1 MPIAVLMP
9 TLEAA
14 AIGERHVGAKAR
26 AILAA
31 DADEFLIY
39 HPADRA
45 RDVAA
50 EIESDRALVIT
61 DPLLIAT
68 SGLPRRLLAKLDR
81 STATAALPSANIT
94 QHALQRVTPSPFVT
108 LRELTL
114 AAAQLPDE
122 IETVTWDRSDPIAY
136 LCTTEFL
143 DGVRH
148 PLAEAL
154 AGEQVVISRGDFVH
168 RWIEESSARLELLRL
183 VPPGARTILE
193 IGCGD
198 GFLGETVKQRQ
209 KCRYVGVESSPH
221 HAATARR
228 HVDEIYRGDA
238 EEIVGILNERF
249 DCVIAGDAWQFTSEP
264 WAFLAALRRVT
275 APGGSLVVS
284 ATNASHASLVA
295 DLLHGETPFV
305 CSGSATAAAA
315 RPWTLSAM
323 THLVTSAG
331 WNVAQPASVDGPRT
345 AAQEELV
352 TSLSGS
358 SYSLEELKPLR
369 HLILGIN

>member
-14 AIGERHVGAKAR
+14 AIGERHVGARAR

-39 HPADRA
+39 HPGDRA

-50 EIESDRALVIT
+50 EIDSDRVLVVT
-61 DPLLIAT
+61 DPLLLAT
-68 SGLPRRLLAKLDR
+68 AGLPLRLLEKLDH
-81 STATAALPSANIT
+81 STATAALPVSNIT
-94 QHALQRVTPSPFVT
+94 QHPSQRVSPAPFVT

-122 IETVTWDRSDPIAY
+122 TETVTWSRTDPIAY

-143 DGVRH
+143 DGNRRA
-148 PLAEAL
+148 LAEAL
-154 AGEQVVISRGDFVH
+154 EGEQVVIGRGEYAH

-198 GFLGETVKQRQ
+198 GFLGETVRQRQ
-209 KCRYVGVESSPH
+209 KCRYVGIESSAR
-221 HAATARR
+221 HAAAARR
-228 HVDEIYRGDA
+228 HVDEIYRGDF
-238 EEIVGILNERF
+238 EEIVAILNERF

-264 WAFLAALRRVT
+264 SAFLAALRRVT

-284 ATNASHASLVA
+284 ATNASHASLIT

-305 CSGSATAAAA
+305 CSGSATTAAA

-323 THLVTSAG
+323 TALITSAG
-331 WNVAQPASVDGPRT
+331 WNVAQVATVDGPHT
-345 AAQEELV
+345 AAQSDL
-352 TSLSGS
+352 LAALPPAR
-358 SYSLEELKPLR
+358 YALDELKPLR
-369 HLILGIN
+369 HLLLGVN